1 MNKLILFLA
10 GIVTPAFIFS
20 QQVITKD
27 NVKGK
32 AKEFYEAAYVSRNI
46 TLSDSFARIS
56 VKEKPNFIDRW
67 ILIGDNSLYLKKYDE
82 AVKAYEKVKAL
93 KADYMYDVNLK
104 LGKCY
109 IGTEQ
114 YAQAKKCLLQ
124 FLQNEHLNAPDKK
137 LAEKLV
143 RDCDFAEEAIKHPVP
158 FEPVNLGAG
167 VNSPLNEAGP
177 YLTADEKYLY
187 FTRLMEEGVNF
198 DQEDIY
204 YSVKTG
210 DKYGQANPMGDAIN
224 TLEHGEGSVC
234 ISASGKYLMFT
245 SYDRPDGVGNAD
257 IYMARKV
264 GETWERANNLGSPI
278 NTPGWEGAPSLSA
291 DGRTLFFAAIRSGG
305 MGGRDIWVSTLTDKG
320 SWGTPVNLGDSIN
333 TSFDEESPFI
343 HPDGKTLYFASN
355 GWPGMGNYDL
365 YMSRKLPNG
374 QWSKAVNLGYPINTS
389 GWEVS
394 IFVTTDGSSAFFSS
408 ERKDSYGGM
417 DIYKFKMP
425 STLMPA
431 YTSYIKGNVFDA
443 GNRESVGANVQ
454 VYDLETGKLFAT
466 LSSDKVTGLFL
477 STLPAGKNY
486 AVEVMKDGY
495 LFYSQNISL
504 KDVKEGAPFE
514 VNIPLHKIKVGEA
527 VVLSN
532 IFFDSEKFDLKPES
546 EAELG
551 VVLKLLEKNP
561 SLKIEIGG
569 HTDNTG
575 TEERNKSLSE
585 NRAKSVYDYL
595 VSKGVTADRL
605 SYKGYASSKP
615 VASNNTPEGKSKNR
629 RTEFIVMGI

>member
-1 MNKLILFLA
+1 MALVLSASSFAQSI
-10 GIVTPAFIFS
+10 
-20 QQVITKD
+20 ITKD

-46 TLSDSFARIS
+46 LLSDSFARIS
-56 VKEKPNFIDRW
+56 VQEKPNFIDGW
-67 ILIGDNSLYLKKYDE
+67 ILIGDNSLYLKRYDE
-82 AVKAYEKVKAL
+82 GVKAYEKVKAL
-93 KADYMYDVNLK
+93 KADYMYDMYLK

-109 IGTEQ
+109 IGIEQ
-114 YAQAKKCLLQ
+114 YASARKCFQQ
-124 FLQNEHLNAPDKK
+124 FLQMDHLAAGDKK

-143 RDCDFAEEAIKHPVP
+143 TDCDFAEEAIKHPVP
-158 FEPVNLGAG
+158 FEPVNLGIG
-167 VNSPLNEAGP
+167 VNSSFMEAGP

-187 FTRLMEEGVNF
+187 FTRLIEEGVNF
-198 DQEDIY
+198 SQEDIY

-210 DKYGQANPMGDAIN
+210 DKYGTANPIGDAIN
-224 TLEHGEGSVC
+224 TMEHGEGSVC

-245 SYDRPDGVGNAD
+245 SYDRPDGLGNAD

-264 GETWERANNLGSPI
+264 GEKWERANNLGSPI

-291 DGRTLFFAAIRSGG
+291 DGKTLFFAAIRSGG
-305 MGGRDIWVSTLTDKG
+305 MGERDIWMSTLTDNG
-320 SWGTPVNLGDSIN
+320 TWGTPVNLGDSIN
-333 TSFDEESPFI
+333 TPFNDESPYI
-343 HPDGKTLYFASN
+343 HPDGQTLYFSSN

-365 YMSRKLPNG
+365 YMSKKLPNG
-374 QWSKAVNLGYPINTS
+374 KWSKAVNLGYPINTA

-394 IFVTTDGSSAFFSS
+394 IFVTTDGTSAFFSS

-425 STLMPA
+425 GVVKPA
-431 YTSYIKGNVFDA
+431 YTSYIRGNVYDA
-443 GNRESVGANVQ
+443 QSRESIQANVQ
-454 VYDLETGKLFAT
+454 LYDLETGKLFAT
-466 LSSDKVTGLFL
+466 LSSDKVNGIFL
-477 STLPAGKNY
+477 STMPAGKNY
-486 AVEVMKDGY
+486 AVEVLKDGY

-504 KDVKEGAPFE
+504 KDVKQGDPFE

-532 IFFDSEKFDLKPES
+532 IFFDSEKFDLKSES
-546 EAELG
+546 GAELG
-551 VVLKLLEKNP
+551 VVMKLLEKNP

-575 TEERNKSLSE
+575 TEEKNKSLSE
-585 NRAKSVYDYL
+585 SRAKSVYDYL
-595 VSKGVTADRL
+595 VSKGVIADRL

-615 VASNNTPEGKSKNR
+615 LAPNNTAEGKAKNR
-629 RTEFIVMGI
+629 RTEFVVMAI